1 MISDIA
7 KDAEQRMAKS
17 VKALGNEFTKIRT
30 GRAHSS
36 LLDHVMV
43 DYYGA
48 EVPIN
53 QAANVTTEDARTL
66 SITPWDKTMVQPIEK
81 AILNS
86 DLGLNPSTA
95 GTVIRVVLPP
105 LTEERRREL
114 VRVVR
119 AEAENARVA
128 IRGVRRDANQDLK
141 DGEKEKLISEDEARH
156 GEQQIQKLTDRY
168 VAKVDDLLADKEK
181 EMLEV

>member
-1 MISDIA
+1 MIADIA
-7 KDAEQRMAKS
+7 KDAEKRMGKS
-17 VKALGNEFTKIRT
+17 VDVLKQEFTKIRT

-43 DYYGA
+43 EYYGT

-66 SITPWDKTMVQPIEK
+66 SITPWDKTMVQAIEK
-81 AILNS
+81 AIMNA

-95 GTVIRVVLPP
+95 GTVVRVVLPP

-119 AEAENARVA
+119 AEAESARVA
-128 IRGVRRDANQDLK
+128 IRGVRRDANQEIK
-141 DGEKEKLISEDEARH
+141 DAVKEKLVSEDDARH
-156 GEQQIQKLTDRY
+156 AEQQIQKITDRH
-168 VAKVDDLLADKEK
+168 VDRIDDLLAAKEQ
-181 EMLEV
+181 EMMEV